1 MEVNEYTTR
10 TGANP
15 YRKWLDGLRDI
26 KVKARI
32 QARLLRLELGNF
44 GDCKS
49 VGDGVFELRL
59 HFGSGYRVYFGKD
72 GNSVVLLLLGGD
84 KSSQPNDIKTA
95 QEYWSDY
102 NA

>member
-1 MEVNEYTTR
+1 MEINEYTTR

-15 YRKWLDGLRDI
+15 YRKWFDRLRDI

-32 QARLLRLELGNF
+32 QTRLHRLELGNF

-84 KSSQPNDIKTA
+84 KSSQPNDIKAA

>member
-1 MEVNEYTTR
+1 MEINEYTTR
-10 TGANP
+10 TGINP
-15 YRKWLDGLRDI
+15 YRKWFDALRDI

-32 QARLLRLELGNF
+32 QTRIDRLELGNF

-49 VGDGVFELRL
+49 VGECVFELRL

-72 GNSVVLLLLGGD
+72 GDSVVLLLLGGD
-84 KSSQPNDIKTA
+84 KSSQPNDIKAA
-95 QEYWSDY
+95 QEYWSEY